1 MERRDRRHTPAPTAR
16 HAPRAPWRTAGL
28 RGAVPALGAA
38 AAIALGAL
46 TGCSAAAAPTV
57 ETAPAEDPL
66 AGATRVSLADG
77 ASTVEGPGATVDGDA
92 VAVSAGGTYVL
103 AGSLGDG
110 SVVVDAPGEE
120 VVLVLDGV
128 DLGSTAAAAVQVDA
142 AASVA
147 VELAEGSENAVRHT
161 GTADGE
167 DGGCVRS
174 AADLSVRG
182 EGSLSASSD
191 AGDCL
196 YSDGDLTLEGGTCEL
211 SAGDDGAHAEGALT
225 VSGGSHTV
233 TGCTEGLEGAQV
245 VVTGGEVDV
254 TSSDDGVNASG
265 EGDDLAIGISGG
277 TVRVTAGGDGL
288 DSNGSLT
295 VSGGEVIVACVGE
308 ADGALDYE
316 TDCSVTGGTLV
327 AAGGGMPA
335 VPTEC
340 GQPVVAVGF
349 GSEVAADTAVTL
361 SRDGA
366 DDLSFTLPAAST
378 YAVVSG
384 PDVVAGETYTVTWE
398 GGSAEAAVAD
408 GSVTRAGSSV
418 GGPGGAPGGAGA
430 PEGGAPE
437 PPSGDGAGA
446 GMPGG
451 EPPAK
456 PEGDG
461 EPPTDAPEPPDGAP
475 GGGRSGSG
483 SGDGS
488 AAGDSW
494 GGTARQA

>member
-1 MERRDRRHTPAPTAR
+1 MSW
-16 HAPRAPWRTAGL
+16 APWRTAGL
-28 RGAVPALGAA
+28 RRAVPALSA
-38 AAIALGAL
+38 
-46 TGCSAAAAPTV
+46 AAAAPTV
-57 ETAPAEDPL
+57 EAAPAEDPL
-66 AGATRVSLADG
+66 AGATRISLADG
-77 ASTVEGPGATVDGDA
+77 VSTVEGPGASVDSDA

-110 SVVVDAPGEE
+110 SVVVDAPGED

-128 DLGSTAAAAVQVDA
+128 DLGSTAEAAVQVDA

-147 VELAEGSENAVRHT
+147 VELAEGTENAVRHT
-161 GTADGE
+161 GTAGGE
-167 DGGCVRS
+167 DGGCIRS
-174 AADLSVRG
+174 VADLTVRG
-182 EGSLSASSD
+182 KGSLSASSD
-191 AGDCL
+191 WGDCL
-196 YSDGDLTLEGGTCEL
+196 YSDGDLALEGGTCEL

-233 TGCTEGLEGAQV
+233 TGSTEGLEGAQV

-265 EGDDLAIGISGG
+265 DGDDLAIDISGG

-295 VSGGEVIVACVGE
+295 VTGGDVRVACVGD
-308 ADGALDYE
+308 ADGALDFE
-316 TDCSVTGGTLV
+316 TDCSMTDGTLV

-335 VPTEC
+335 VPTGC

-349 GSEVAADTAVTL
+349 GSEVAADTTVTL

-378 YAVVSG
+378 YAVVSS
-384 PDVVAGETYTVTWE
+384 PDIAAGETYTVTWE

-408 GSVTRAGSSV
+408 GSLTRAGSAM
-418 GGPGGAPGGAGA
+418 GGPGGAGV

-437 PPSGDGAGA
+437 PPSGDGAGG

-451 EPPAK
+451 EPQAR

-461 EPPTDAPEPPDGAP
+461 QPPAGAPEPPGGAP
-475 GGGRSGSG
+475 GGDGGYGSG
-483 SGDGS
+483 SSGDGTS
-488 AAGDSW
+488 AGNGW

>member
-1 MERRDRRHTPAPTAR
+1 M
-16 HAPRAPWRTAGL
+16 
-28 RGAVPALGAA
+28 
-38 AAIALGAL
+38 
-46 TGCSAAAAPTV
+46 
-57 ETAPAEDPL
+57 EDPL
-66 AGATRVSLADG
+66 AGATRISLADG

-110 SVVVDAPGEE
+110 SVVVDAPGED

-128 DLGSTAAAAVQVDA
+128 DLGSTAAAVQVDA

-147 VELAEGSENAVRHT
+147 VELAEGTENAVRHT
-161 GTADGE
+161 GTAGGE
-167 DGGCVRS
+167 DGGCVHS
-174 AADLSVRG
+174 VADLTVRG
-182 EGSLSASSD
+182 KGSLSASSD
-191 AGDCL
+191 GGDCL
-196 YSDGDLTLEGGTCEL
+196 YSDGDLTLEGGACEL
-211 SAGDDGAHAEGALT
+211 SAGDD
-225 VSGGSHTV
+225 
-233 TGCTEGLEGAQV
+233 
-245 VVTGGEVDV
+245 
-254 TSSDDGVNASG
+254 
-265 EGDDLAIGISGG
+265 LAIDISGG

-295 VSGGEVIVACVGE
+295 VTGGDVRVACVGD
-308 ADGALDYE
+308 ADGALDFE

-335 VPTEC
+335 VPTGC

-378 YAVVSG
+378 YAVVSS
-384 PDVVAGETYTVTWE
+384 PDIAAGETYTVTWE
-398 GGSAEAAVAD
+398 GGSAEAAMAD
-408 GSVTRAGSSV
+408 GSVTQVGSGV
-418 GGPGGAPGGAGA
+418 GGPGGAGA

-446 GMPGG
+446 GMPGE
-451 EPPAK
+451 EPPAR
-456 PEGDG
+456 PEGEG
-461 EPPTDAPEPPDGAP
+461 EPPTDALEPPGGAP
-475 GGGRSGSG
+475 GGIGSGSG
-483 SGDGS
+483 SG
-488 AAGDSW
+488 GDSATGNGW